1 MARIA
6 QAHSPRQHR
15 PQQHS
20 PQRAGAGLTP
30 FFKAGSIAVVG
41 ASDDVTKIGGRPVQ
55 MLIKHGYA
63 GAVYPINPKGGVI
76 QGLAGYASVRDTPCA
91 PELAILAVP
100 AAATPAALRDC
111 AARGTKAAIVLSAGF
126 TEAGPAGA
134 ALQAELVA
142 IAREYGM
149 RVLGPNCLGA
159 VNVADRLIG
168 SFSIAL
174 EEHMPPAG
182 HAGIVSQSGNV
193 GSHTMQSVARRGM
206 GVSRFMATGNEADV
220 DVADG
225 IAALADDPDTHI
237 ILCCMETCRDADK
250 LISALRLAR
259 QRGKPVIVLKI
270 GSTEK
275 GQQAAASHTGALTGS
290 DAVIDA
296 VFRRH
301 GVLRVRSVEA
311 LIDVGHAASMLMPN
325 RLPRNDAVTLV
336 AASGGFGIMM
346 ADAMSEAGMT
356 LPALAPLTQQRIH
369 DAVPTASTGNPVDA
383 SAQMSS
389 RPDILGKMLTALLED
404 PSDSSLVLFMSLSL
418 YNTRLRGI
426 YLEALA
432 QVCISHPQRLL
443 MIISQGPADAIEQI
457 NALGIPVFGS
467 IDAAATGLAGLAR
480 LGQLRARGGADRA
493 AGSGYTAT
501 TPLAEPDGASIAAI
515 DNAPPAP
522 SPIDPVVFK
531 NEFHAKQALGQAG
544 IDVPREVIAID
555 ADAAVR
561 AADSIG
567 YPVVL
572 KIASEDV
579 AHKTEAGGVALDVAD
594 AQAVREAHARILANV
609 ARHAPGARIDG
620 VLVAPMLRGGT
631 EMIAGVSQDPVFGP
645 IVMVG
650 MGGIYAEVLNDVAVQ
665 TAPVTEDE
673 ALAMIRSLK
682 MFPILDGARGR
693 PKADVQA
700 AARSVARLSEF
711 AYRHRDDIADIDMNP
726 ILVRPEGQG
735 VVVLDALMIPRATR
749 ASTPAAEPAAEPAQQ
764 GQACNSNNR

>member
-1 MARIA
+1 MAALA
-6 QAHSPRQHR
+6 QALP
-15 PQQHS
+15 
-20 PQRAGAGLTP
+20 AGAGLSP
-30 FFKAGSIAVVG
+30 FFKAASIAVVG
-41 ASDDVTKIGGRPVQ
+41 ASEDITKIGGRPVH

-76 QGLAGYASVRDTPCA
+76 QGLLAYASVRETPTA

-100 AAATPAALRDC
+100 ASATPAALRDC
-111 AARGTKAAIVLSAGF
+111 ATRGTKAAIVLSAGF

-142 IAREYGM
+142 IAREHGM

-206 GVSRFMATGNEADV
+206 GVSRFIATGNEADV

-225 IAALADDPDTHI
+225 IAALADDPDTRI
-237 ILCCMETCRDADK
+237 ILCCMETCRDATK
-250 LISALRLAR
+250 LISALQRAR
-259 QRGKPVIVLKI
+259 ELGKPVIVLKI

-296 VFRRH
+296 VFRRY

-311 LIDVGHAASMLMPN
+311 LIDIGHAASLLMPN

-346 ADAMSEAGMT
+346 ADAMSEAGMA
-356 LPALAPLTQQRIH
+356 LPALAPLTQQRIL

-389 RPDILGKMLTALLED
+389 RPDILGKMLTALLDD
-404 PSDSSLVLFMSLSL
+404 PSDSALVLFMSLSL

-432 QVCISHPQRLL
+432 QVRASHPDRLL

-457 NALGIPVFGS
+457 NALGIPVFSS
-467 IDAAATGLAGLAR
+467 IDAAATGLAGLVR
-480 LGQLRARGGADRA
+480 LGQLRAEKTHQRA
-493 AGSGYTAT
+493 LPA
-501 TPLAEPDGASIAAI
+501 AEPVD
-515 DNAPPAP
+515 
-522 SPIDPVVFK
+522 PIVFQ
-531 NEFHAKQALGQAG
+531 NEFHAKQALGNVG
-544 IDVPREVIAID
+544 IDVPHEVIAGD

-561 AADSIG
+561 AADAIG

-579 AHKTEAGGVALDVAD
+579 AHKTEAGGVMLNVAN
-594 AQAVREAHARILANV
+594 AQAVRDAHARILANV
-609 ARHAPGARIDG
+609 ARHAPAARIDG
-620 VLVAPMLRGGT
+620 VLVAPMLLGGT

-665 TAPVTEDE
+665 AAPVTEDE

-682 MFPILDGARGR
+682 MFPILDGARGQA
-693 PKADVQA
+693 KADIAA

-711 AYRHRDDIADIDMNP
+711 AFRHRNDVSDIDMNP
-726 ILVRPEGQG
+726 ILVRPQGQG
-735 VVVLDALMIPRATR
+735 VVVLDALMIPRA
-749 ASTPAAEPAAEPAQQ
+749 APAL
-764 GQACNSNNR
+764 

>member
-1 MARIA
+1 MAQTA
-6 QAHSPRQHR
+6 QVHAPL
-15 PQQHS
+15 
-20 PQRAGAGLTP
+20 RAGAGLAP
-30 FFKAGSIAVVG
+30 FFTARSIAVVG
-41 ASDDVTKIGGRPVQ
+41 ASDDVTKIGGRPVH

-76 QGLAGYASVRDTPCA
+76 QGLPAYASVRDTPSA

-126 TEAGPAGA
+126 TEAGAAGT

-142 IAREYGM
+142 IAREHGM

-174 EEHMPPAG
+174 EEHMPPVG

-206 GVSRFMATGNEADV
+206 GVSRFIATGNEADV

-237 ILCCMETCRDADK
+237 ILCCMETCRDATK
-250 LISALRLAR
+250 LISALRLASA
-259 QRGKPVIVLKI
+259 RGKPVIVLKI

-311 LIDVGHAASMLMPN
+311 LIDIGHAASMLMPN

-369 DAVPTASTGNPVDA
+369 EAVPTASTGNPVDA

-432 QVCISHPQRLL
+432 QVRASHPERLL

-457 NALGIPVFGS
+457 NALGIPVFSS

-480 LGQLRARGGADRA
+480 LGQLRAMGGADN
-493 AGSGYTAT
+493 S
-501 TPLAEPDGASIAAI
+501 
-515 DNAPPAP
+515 PPAP
-522 SPIDPVVFK
+522 SPIDPIVFK
-531 NEFHAKQALGQAG
+531 NEFHAKQALGNAG
-544 IDVPREVIAID
+544 IDVPHEVIVTD
-555 ADAAVR
+555 ADAAIR
-561 AADSIG
+561 AADAIG

-579 AHKTEAGGVALDVAD
+579 AHKTEAGGVALNVED

-609 ARHAPGARIDG
+609 ARHAPNARIDG

-650 MGGIYAEVLNDVAVQ
+650 MGGIFAEVLNDVAVQ
-665 TAPVTEDE
+665 AAPVTEDE
-673 ALAMIRSLK
+673 AMAMIRSLK
-682 MFPILDGARGR
+682 MFPILDGARGQA
-693 PKADVQA
+693 KADVAA

-711 AYRHRDDIADIDMNP
+711 AFRHRDDIADIDMNP
-726 ILVRPEGQG
+726 ILVRPQGQG
-735 VVVLDALMIPRATR
+735 VVVLDALMIPRAMP
-749 ASTPAAEPAAEPAQQ
+749 ASAPEPAPAQQ
-764 GQACNSNNR
+764 GQA